1 MSRGGAVSMA
11 ARPKRPGEPE
21 TGPPGLIGVPG
32 VRGLD
37 SRARGEIRELR
48 REGVVKEPERVSE
61 DKVRLR
67 TKDSGGPGEF
77 WTPGS
82 LESGAAFP
90 ALVVSSASVHRK

>member
-11 ARPKRPGEPE
+11 ARPERAWYPGEPKR
-21 TGPPGLIGVPG
+21 GPPGLIGVPG

-67 TKDSGGPGEF
+67 TKDSERPGEF
-77 WTPGS
+77 
-82 LESGAAFP
+82 
-90 ALVVSSASVHRK
+90 

>member
-11 ARPKRPGEPE
+11 ARPKRPGEPK
-21 TGPPGLIGVPG
+21 TGPPGLTG

-48 REGVVKEPERVSE
+48 RVGVVIEPERVSE

-67 TKDSGGPGEF
+67 TNDSEGPGEF
-77 WTPGS
+77 
-82 LESGAAFP
+82 
-90 ALVVSSASVHRK
+90 

>member
-1 MSRGGAVSMA
+1 MA

-32 VRGLD
+32 ARGLE
-37 SRARGEIRELR
+37 SRARGEIKELR